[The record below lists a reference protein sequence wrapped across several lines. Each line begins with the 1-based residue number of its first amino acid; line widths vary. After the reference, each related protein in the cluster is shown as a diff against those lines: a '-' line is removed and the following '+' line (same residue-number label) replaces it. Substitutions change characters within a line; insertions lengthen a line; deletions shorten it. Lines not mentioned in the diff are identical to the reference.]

1 MKKYINVVALGVGLI
16 SSLSAYADYKGVLIG
31 SKQDPYWFQINGAI
45 QLDQRIFMGNKQG
58 LHTGAYVRK
67 FDLDLTG
74 NLNKDLSFTAGVGFN
89 AAKSQVSVNDLYI
102 TYTGFQGLGE
112 NFHISIGKVNPSFCL
127 ENSSSSKWIPFLE
140 RSIATSAFSPD
151 PGLGISINKWQKDY
165 SVNITVTQP
174 KPNDYMVDADN
185 SNNKI
190 EKSDR
195 WQINTRLTKAHF
207 FGENKLAQIGFS
219 GHIKDDNHSGVE
231 FSTAPE
237 ASSRYRTSMLLNTT
251 INGKRIKAKSHYS
264 LGLELLGQN
273 GPFSFQA
280 EGLLNKVNRDKTQSS
295 NNLNFKG
302 YYANI
307 NYVLTGEAREFKSN
321 QGVFGKVVPAKDSGA
336 WEISGR
342 YSFLDLN
349 SKDIL
354 GGRDRGVGV
363 ATTWYA
369 NYYIAVTAEYM
380 KHYVKKQATLQ
391 KQNFDSVG
399 ARLQLVF

>member
-1 MKKYINVVALGVGLI
+1 MKKCISLLSLGVGFI
-16 SSLSAYADYKGVLIG
+16 SFVSAYADYKGVLIG

-45 QLDQRIFMGNKQG
+45 QMDQRIFMGNKQG

-74 NLNKDLSFTAGVGFN
+74 NLNKDLTFTAGVGFN
-89 AAKSQVSVNDLYI
+89 AARSKVDVNDLYV
-102 TYTGFQGLGE
+102 TYTGFKGLGE

-140 RSIATSAFSPD
+140 RSIATSAFRPD

-165 SVNITVTQP
+165 SMNVSITQP
-174 KPNDYMVDADN
+174 RPDDNMVDENGKDI
-185 SNNKI
+185 K
-190 EKSDR
+190 KSDR
-195 WQINTRLTKAHF
+195 WQVNARVTKAHF
-207 FGENKLAQIGFS
+207 FGDNKLAQIGLS
-219 GHIKDDNHSGVE
+219 GHIKDDNHAGVE

-237 ASSRYRTSMLLNTT
+237 AYSRHKTSMLLNTT
-251 INGKRIKAKSHYS
+251 VNGKRIKAKNHYAV
-264 LGLELLGQN
+264 GLELLGQN
-273 GPFSFQA
+273 GPFSFQT

-307 NYVLTGEAREFKSN
+307 NYVLTGESREFKSN
-321 QGVFGKVVPAKDSGA
+321 QGVFGKVAPAKDSGA
-336 WEISGR
+336 WEVSGR

-354 GGRDRGVGV
+354 GGKDRSIGV

-391 KQNFDSVG
+391 KQNFDSLG